1 MSLIPRSIFADL
13 EREFFGGKALI
24 VMGPRQSGKTTLI
37 NMLRQR
43 FSDRKCLYLNAD
55 DPFVRNQW
63 QDPSLAEIKRIIADN
78 ELVIIDEAQ
87 RIKNIGINIKM
98 IVDEI
103 PQVQVLATGSSS
115 FELSNAINEPLTG
128 RKYEYSLYPLSYVE
142 MCEHHGFWE
151 ERKALEGRV
160 IYGYYPEVVTSN
172 GKEKRILKELAD
184 NYLYRDIYS
193 LEQINKPRLL
203 ENLVQALALQVSR
216 EVSVNELSQLLGA
229 DRATIDKYLSLLE
242 KAYVIYKLPAL
253 SRNHR
258 NEIKKSRKYYFWDNG
273 ILNAIL
279 GNFNELAQRADAGAL
294 WENFIISERIKACKN
309 AFRGSRFYFW
319 RSVQM
324 QEIDFVEEESAAF
337 WAAEIKLNPKRRV
350 RIPKSFADN
359 YAPQGFETVNL
370 DSFYEFVMRGL

>member
-1 MSLIPRSIFADL
+1 MSLIQRSIFADL
-13 EREFFGGKALI
+13 EKEFYGGRALI
-24 VMGPRQSGKTTLI
+24 IMGPRQSGKTTLI

-43 FSDRKCLYLNAD
+43 FSDKKCLYLNAD

-63 QDPSLAEIKRIIADN
+63 QDASLTVIKRIVGDH
-78 ELVIIDEAQ
+78 ELIIIDEAQ
-87 RIKNIGINIKM
+87 RIRDIGINIKM
-98 IVDEI
+98 MVDEM
-103 PQVQVLATGSSS
+103 PHLQVLASGSSS

-128 RKYEYSLYPLSYVE
+128 RKYEYSLNPLSYVE
-142 MCEHHGFWE
+142 MCVHHGYWE
-151 ERKALEGRV
+151 EHKALESRI
-160 IYGYYPEVVTSN
+160 IYGYYPEVVTSP

-193 LEQINKPRLL
+193 LEQIKKPLL
-203 ENLVQALALQVSR
+203 LDNLVQALALQVSR
-216 EVSVNELSQLLGA
+216 EVNPYELSQLLGA

-279 GNFNELAQRADAGAL
+279 GNFNGLAQRADAGAL
-294 WENFIISERIKACKN
+294 WENFVVSERIKACKN
-309 AFRGSRFYFW
+309 AFRDARFYFW
-319 RSVQM
+319 RSVQK

-337 WAAEIKLNPKRRV
+337 WAAEIKLNPKRKAY
-350 RIPKSFADN
+350 IPKPFSDN
-359 YAPQGFETVNL
+359 YAPQGFETVNA
-370 DSFYEFVMRGL
+370 DSFHDFVMRDL

>member
-63 QDPSLAEIKRIIADN
+63 QNPSLAEIKRIIADN

-87 RIKNIGINIKM
+87 RIMNIGINIKM
-98 IVDEI
+98 IVDEF

-216 EVSVNELSQLLGA
+216 EVSVHELSQLLGA

-279 GNFNELAQRADAGAL
+279 GNFNEIAQRADAGAL
-294 WENFIISERIKACKN
+294 WENFVISERIKACKN
-309 AFRGSRFYFW
+309 AFRDSRFYFW

-350 RIPKSFADN
+350 RIPKNFADN

-370 DSFYEFVMRGL
+370 DSFHEFVMRGL